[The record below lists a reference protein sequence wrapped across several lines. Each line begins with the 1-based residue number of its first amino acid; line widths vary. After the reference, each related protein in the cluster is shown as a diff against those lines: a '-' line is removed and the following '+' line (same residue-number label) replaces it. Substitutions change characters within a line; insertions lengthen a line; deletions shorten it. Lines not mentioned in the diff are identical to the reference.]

1 MEDKPAYKPYI
12 ECLISSD
19 HCLSPC
25 DIPARRKPVRA
36 KSGVSEKSIESSLY
50 MAHLHPYGPIYVSI
64 YFSTAL
70 IESIRPGQR
79 GVHEMLVKQLL

>member
-12 ECLISSD
+12 ECLIPSD

-36 KSGVSEKSIESSLY
+36 KSGVSEKSIESSLSTT
-50 MAHLHPYGPIYVSI
+50 HLHPYDPIYVSI
-64 YFSTAL
+64 YFIYYSAAL

-79 GVHEMLVKQLL
+79 VCTKCW